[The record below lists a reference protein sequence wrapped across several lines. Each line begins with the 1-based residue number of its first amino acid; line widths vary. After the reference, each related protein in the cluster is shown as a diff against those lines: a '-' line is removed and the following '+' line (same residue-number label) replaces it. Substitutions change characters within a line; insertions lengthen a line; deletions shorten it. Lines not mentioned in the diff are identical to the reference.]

1 MLLAAPAPASSGM
14 KLHHHSDDGPL
25 TVMAVA
31 WQDDTSSDWSSFVGI
46 ATAIV
51 GNILISFALNV
62 QRYAHVRLKEESDG
76 KSSGSLVPALETSR
90 IQGYGAI
97 QQDDIAAQALN
108 DIPTASHPAGTGL
121 EATLPLDYSM
131 QESFESEEAIRPRD
145 DKGEDGG
152 RKSYLRSKI
161 WWAGIIMMTVGEVG
175 NFLAYGFA
183 PASIVSP
190 LGVVALVCN
199 CLIAPLFLKEPFRQR
214 DFWGVVVAILGAI
227 TVVLSA
233 NQNEAKLDPDLLWN
247 YYMKRW
253 EFLVYVLITAIAIV
267 ALMIASPEYGK
278 RTLAIDIALVGLF
291 GGYTAI
297 ATKGVAAL
305 LSASLYKAFTFPIF
319 YSLVL
324 LLVFSAIMQIRYLNK
339 ALQNFNSTQVIPTQ
353 FVCFTLSVII
363 GSAVLYRE
371 FESETTSRAIEFV
384 AGCLLTFFGVYLIT
398 SKSRPDGGNEKGLC
412 NQDSDELIHL
422 VDESE
427 EATENTA
434 LRGDLA
440 HKPVHPH
447 DDRLPELAQSLA
459 SAPFPVTPPRSPP
472 APDIPSIAVTP
483 SETPVPLG
491 TWNQSTPALPH
502 PRTPASQSLSDIGAT
517 PYFTP
522 STSTRHVLRTTE
534 SSPADVETPTRLQR
548 TTSLPK
554 PGHVV
559 VNAFDGDRRKFLR
572 STRDGMRVLIPGPLL
587 PPLASSPLS
596 GIVAESLRRGENSP
610 IPVRKRLRRSATL
623 RHDRPHDVG
632 PGGEGHGMLRQMSE
646 EGDLPRSPTTPSQAS
661 DDVSGAGNGDGNVG
675 QRQSRLRAMSETL
688 GLLIKGSD
696 WSTRNGDRQA
706 RGG

>member
-1 MLLAAPAPASSGM
+1 MLPAPASSGM
-14 KLHHHSDDGPL
+14 RLLRHSDDGPFA
-25 TVMAVA
+25 VMAAA
-31 WQDDTSSDWSSFVGI
+31 WQDDTSADWSSFVGI

-51 GNILISFALNV
+51 GNILISFALNI
-62 QRYAHVRLKEESDG
+62 QRYAHVRLKEESIG
-76 KSSGSLVPALETSR
+76 KHSGSSLAIHKASR
-90 IQGYGAI
+90 VQGYGAL
-97 QQDDIAAQALN
+97 QQHDLAAQRSEDNA
-108 DIPTASHPAGTGL
+108 TASYPAGTGR
-121 EATLPLDYSM
+121 EPTMSSDFPL
-131 QESFESEEAIRPRD
+131 QESFESEDAARPR
-145 DKGEDGG
+145 GNNGQG
-152 RKSYLRSKI
+152 RGRSSYLRSKI

-199 CLIAPLFLKEPFRQR
+199 CLIAPLVLKEPFRQR

-233 NQNEAKLDPDLLWN
+233 DQNEAKLDPDLLWN

-253 EFLVYVLITAIAIV
+253 EFLVYVLVTTIAIIG
-267 ALMIASPEYGK
+267 LMIASPKYGK

-297 ATKGVAAL
+297 STKGVAAL

-398 SKSRPDGGNEKGLC
+398 SKSRPGSGHEKDLC
-412 NQDSDELIHL
+412 NPDSDELIHL
-422 VDESE
+422 VDEGE
-427 EATENTA
+427 EATGNNA
-434 LRGDLA
+434 LHVDLA
-440 HKPVHPH
+440 HKPAHPH
-447 DDRLPELAQSLA
+447 DDRLPKLAQPVA
-459 SAPFPVTPPRSPP
+459 SVPFPVTPPRSPS
-472 APDIPSIAVTP
+472 ATDIPSIAVTP
-483 SETPVPLG
+483 AETPVPLSG
-491 TWNQSTPALPH
+491 WNQSTPVLPR
-502 PRTPASQSLSDIGAT
+502 PRTPVSQSFSDIEAT

-522 STSTRHVLRTTE
+522 STSKRQVLRTD
-534 SSPADVETPTRLQR
+534 SSPGDMETPTRLQR

-554 PGHVV
+554 PDYVV
-559 VNAFDGDRRKFLR
+559 ISAVDGDRRTFLR
-572 STRDGMRVLIPGPLL
+572 STKDGMRVLIPGPLL

-596 GIVAESLRRGENSP
+596 GIVADSLRRGENSP
-610 IPVRKRLRRSATL
+610 LPVRKRSGRSATL
-623 RHDRPHDVG
+623 RHDRSRGVG
-632 PGGEGHGMLRQMSE
+632 PGDEEYGIFRQTNE
-646 EGDLPRSPTTPSQAS
+646 EGNTPQSPTITSQTG
-661 DDVSGAGNGDGNVG
+661 DDVVGAENGDGNVDP
-675 QRQSRLRAMSETL
+675 RHSRLRAMSETL
-688 GLLIKGSD
+688 GLLIKGGD
-696 WSTRNGDRQA
+696 WSARSGEGHA